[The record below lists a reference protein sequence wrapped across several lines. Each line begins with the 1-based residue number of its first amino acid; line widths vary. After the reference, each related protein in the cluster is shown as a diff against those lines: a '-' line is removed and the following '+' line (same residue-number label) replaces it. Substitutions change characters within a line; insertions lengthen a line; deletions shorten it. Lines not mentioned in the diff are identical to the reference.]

1 MTRVQEI
8 ECGPYWLKA
17 RAVSFAP
24 SLLTTF
30 ATLLGGAK
38 MKSSEAF
45 ETSAQF

>member
-8 ECGPYWLKA
+8 EPGLYCLKA
-17 RAVSFAP
+17 SAL

-38 MKSSEAF
+38 MKS
-45 ETSAQF
+45 